1 MVKSKMEKRS
11 EFGKILKFFTF
22 LFWQTRL
29 YKLIAVIDETDEQ
42 GLIYIADSGNCVPVL
57 LVHVVTRCNAFVLL
71 PQLYCP
77 FGFTLQV
84 CTIKIF
90 NVAQREHF
98 SAYLKNKCS
107 VVEREMLCGSW
118 LTQAILAKRLD
129 IHDLIVSRTRHIHF
143 VAFLARSY
151 SHNNLM
157 RAARHI
163 ANLVHGYVVGITN
176 GHISD
181 GRKF

>member
-29 YKLIAVIDETDEQ
+29 YKLIAMIDESNEQ
-42 GLIYIADSGNCVPVL
+42 RLVYITKSRNGVPVL
-57 LVHVVTRCNAFVLL
+57 LAHVVAGGNARVLL
-71 PQLYCP
+71 PQLYSP

-84 CTIKIF
+84 CAFKIF

-98 SAYLKNKCS
+98 SAHFKNKCS
-107 VVEREMLCGSW
+107 VVEGKMLCGSR

-129 IHDLIVSRTRHIHF
+129 IHGLIVSRTRHIHF
-143 VAFLARSY
+143 VAFLTSSY

-163 ANLVHGYVVGITN
+163 ANLVHGYVVGIPN
-176 GHISD
+176 GHISN
-181 GRKF
+181 G